1 MNLKF
6 VSEIFEAFNQSKT
19 KKERVAIL
27 DEYSTHPTF
36 PWVIDFIFNEKWEFN
51 VTKPL
56 PNYKPDDSPLG
67 LSPSTLHEQMKS
79 IYLLLKG
86 HPQGEE
92 LTDEK
97 RKNLLIQ
104 MCECIHP
111 AEAEVLR
118 SMVKKQSPVKFL
130 TKALVEEVYPK
141 MFGTSKQEETA
152 SV

>member
-79 IYLLLKG
+79 IYLLLILK
-86 HPQGEE
+86 
-92 LTDEK
+92 
-97 RKNLLIQ
+97 
-104 MCECIHP
+104 
-111 AEAEVLR
+111 
-118 SMVKKQSPVKFL
+118 
-130 TKALVEEVYPK
+130 
-141 MFGTSKQEETA
+141 
-152 SV
+152 